1 MRPGGRTIGRSADRP
16 GRTNTVDRTANRRR
30 TWTTGPGRPGR
41 RPSQPG
47 QLPPSSR
54 VAAQEPLR
62 LGPGRV
68 QRRPRLKAPTGGL
81 SARGRAALGEIA
93 EKRKNHRFTLGEGR
107 LRSLPEV
114 ARRTARGSR
123 WHNIMVAAS
132 PRTAAHGTQI
142 EQPRAVFTH
151 PGTWSTPW
159 YHPFSPTGWRGGG
172 LAAAATPQFGP
183 RHPVLRPV
191 VLESSS
197 RCHFLPTPNR
207 GRRGGPNL
215 SVRRDGRE
223 RVGACVS
230 S

>member
-1 MRPGGRTIGRSADRP
+1 MARACGASPLGWRRSA
-16 GRTNTVDRTANRRR
+16 T
-30 TWTTGPGRPGR
+30 
-41 RPSQPG
+41 
-47 QLPPSSR
+47 
-54 VAAQEPLR
+54 
-62 LGPGRV
+62 
-68 QRRPRLKAPTGGL
+68 
-81 SARGRAALGEIA
+81 
-93 EKRKNHRFTLGEGR
+93 
-107 LRSLPEV
+107 LPEV
-114 ARRTARGSR
+114 VRRTARGSR

-159 YHPFSPTGWRGGG
+159 YHPFSPTGWRGL

-223 RVGACVS
+223 RVGACGRS
-230 S
+230 CHGLPRGSGCAAHPERAAGDYPQGKAW